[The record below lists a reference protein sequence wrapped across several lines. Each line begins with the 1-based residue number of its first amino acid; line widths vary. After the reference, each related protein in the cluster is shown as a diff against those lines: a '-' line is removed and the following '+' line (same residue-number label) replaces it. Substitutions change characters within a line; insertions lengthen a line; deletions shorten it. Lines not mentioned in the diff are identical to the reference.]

1 MKRIALAVLLLR
13 GAAAFGAPA
22 GAPKSAP
29 RTSAAEK
36 AFPFEID
43 RKVLE
48 NGLHLYAIHYDSP
61 GLIAYYTV
69 ARTGSRNE
77 VEPGHTG
84 FAHFFEHMM
93 FRGTE
98 KFPADRYNQ
107 IVKEIGAD
115 SNAFTSDD
123 LTVYH
128 LLAGKESLPTIVEI
142 EADRFQHLQYSNAA
156 FQKES
161 RAILGE
167 YNKGASNPFQPLDE
181 KIRDLAFST
190 HTYKHTTIGFL
201 KDVEDMPNQY
211 DYSRQFFDRY
221 YRPDNVQVIVAGD
234 VDSAQFFALAEKAY
248 GAWKKGPGRPDVP
261 AELPQKK
268 EERGVVEWK
277 SATLPIILV
286 GYHTP
291 AFSTTSVDGAALDV
305 LSELLFSDRAP
316 LHKRLVLDEQK
327 VVELGGGPDL
337 HRDPFLFEIYARV
350 KQEKDVPQVEKDVE
364 NEIVKFAANP
374 PDAKTVAETVSH
386 LRYDFARSL
395 NTADR
400 VAVTAAR
407 SVALTGRPD
416 AFNDYYALVAKV
428 TPADVSAAARKYFA
442 STNRTVVVLQPP
454 KEADGA
460 AKKGASK

>member
-1 MKRIALAVLLLR
+1 MKSILSAV
-13 GAAAFGAPA
+13 AAVA
-22 GAPKSAP
+22 GAILLGGAGKPSAHP
-29 RTSAAEK
+29 AATAARAEK
-36 AFPFEID
+36 AFPFSIE

-48 NGLHLYAIHYDSP
+48 NGLNLYAIHYDSP

-98 KFPADRYNQ
+98 KYPADRYNA

-128 LLAGKESLPTIVEI
+128 LLAGKESLPTIVDI
-142 EADRFQHLQYSNAA
+142 EADRFQHLKYSNAA

-167 YNKGASNPFQPLDE
+167 YNKGSSNPFQPLDE
-181 KIRDLAFST
+181 KMRDLAFSA
-190 HTYKHTTIGFL
+190 HTYKHTTIGFI
-201 KDVEDMPNQY
+201 KDVENMPKEY
-211 DYSRQFFDRY
+211 AYSEKFFDRY

-234 VDSAQFFALAEKAY
+234 VDAPAFFSLAAKAY
-248 GAWKKGPGRPDVP
+248 GGWQKGGPRPAVP
-261 AELPQKK
+261 AEPPQAK
-268 EERGVVEWK
+268 EQRGTVAWK
-277 SATLPIILV
+277 SATLPILFM

-291 AFSTTSVDGAALDV
+291 AFSTVSKDGPALDV

-316 LHKRLVLDEQK
+316 LHKRLVLEEQK
-327 VVELGGGPDL
+327 VDDLEGGAEN
-337 HRDPFLFEIYARV
+337 HRDPFLFEVVARV
-350 KQEKDVPQVEKDVE
+350 KQEKDVAQVEKDIE
-364 NEIVKFAANP
+364 SEIARIAANP
-374 PDAKTVAETVSH
+374 PDAKTLEATVSH
-386 LRYDFARSL
+386 VRYDFARSL
-395 NTADR
+395 STADR

-407 SVALTGRPD
+407 SVALSGRPD
-416 AFNDYYALVAKV
+416 AFNDYFAIFPKL
-428 TPADVSAAARKYFA
+428 TPQDVSAAARKYFA
-442 STNRTVVVLQPP
+442 ASNRTVVVLQPP
-454 KEADGA
+454 A
-460 AKKGASK
+460 APEQKGESK